1 MQVARPRP
9 VAPPVTTATRPCT
22 VSASRR
28 GSGRSSTTAAP
39 AGATSRAANVQA
51 VGVKGSNLCSN
62 LNIGKPRRNLARMR
76 RLASV
81 LLWGGI
87 SALGAAGFG
96 ALALSRGEMVNAAWL
111 LVAAVCTYAV
121 AYRFYS
127 RFLAARVFGL
137 DERRAT
143 PAERFNNGRDFVPT
157 NKWVLYG
164 HHFAAIAGAG
174 PLVGPVLAAQFGFLP
189 GTIWLVIGV
198 VLGGAVQDFTILFCS
213 LRRDGKSLGQM
224 AKEEVNPAAGAMAM
238 LAVLFIMIIL
248 LAVLALIVVNALKA
262 SPWGLFT
269 IACTIPIALVMGWWM
284 KVWRPGRVGEASV
297 AGAALLLLAP
307 VGGGWV
313 SAHPTLGPAFTHTGV
328 ALTGMMV
335 AYGFVASVLPVWMLL
350 CPRDYLST
358 FLKITT
364 ILALAVA
371 IFIILPPLKMPALT
385 PFATLGEGPVF
396 AGKLFPFAFIT
407 IACGAISGFHA
418 LVASGTTPKM
428 IERESDAR
436 MIGYGGMLMEAFVGV
451 MAMIAACTL
460 DPGVYF
466 AMNTTPAALAQASDV
481 MQHAGFVVSPET
493 MQALAARMGEQTL
506 VARTGG
512 APSLAVGMA
521 QIFAGVTSG
530 IGGKALTALWYHFAI
545 MFEALF
551 ILTTIDTGTRVGRFM
566 LQEILGHA
574 WPRFRE
580 TSWYPSVLASSALV
594 VAAWGYFL
602 YQGVIDP
609 LGGINS
615 LWPLFGISN
624 QLLAAVALSVGTTIL
639 IKMGKARFAWVTLAP
654 LAWLVTVTMTA
665 GWQKVF
671 SSDARLGFL
680 AHAASLAGS
689 ASPTAGRLIFNVRL
703 DAGIALLFM
712 AVVA

>member
-1 MQVARPRP
+1 M
-9 VAPPVTTATRPCT
+9 
-22 VSASRR
+22 
-28 GSGRSSTTAAP
+28 
-39 AGATSRAANVQA
+39 
-51 VGVKGSNLCSN
+51 K
-62 LNIGKPRRNLARMR
+62 

-87 SALGAAGFG
+87 SALGAAAFG
-96 ALALSRGEMVNAAWL
+96 VLALKRGEAVNAAWL
-111 LVAAVCTYAV
+111 LIAAVCSYAV
-121 AYRFYS
+121 GYRFYS
-127 RFLAARVFGL
+127 KFLAARVFGL
-137 DERRAT
+137 DDRRAT
-143 PAERFNNGRDFVPT
+143 PAERCNNGRDFVPT

-189 GTIWLVIGV
+189 GTLWLVIGV
-198 VLGGAVQDFTILFCS
+198 VLGGAVQDFVILFCS

-224 AKEEVNPAAGAMAM
+224 AKEEVNPAAGATAM

-269 IACTIPIALVMGWWM
+269 IACTIPIALLMGWWM
-284 KVWRPGRVGEASV
+284 KSWRPGKVGEASAV
-297 AGAALLLLAP
+297 GAILLIAAL
-307 VGGGWV
+307 VGGGFV
-313 SAHPTLGPAFTHTGV
+313 AGHPTLAAAFTHTGP
-328 ALTGMMV
+328 AITWMMIG
-335 AYGFVASVLPVWMLL
+335 YGFVASVLPVWMLL
-350 CPRDYLST
+350 APRDYLST

-364 ILALAVA
+364 ILVLAVA
-371 IFIILPPLKMPALT
+371 ILVILPPLKMPALT
-385 PFATLGEGPVF
+385 PFASGGEGPVF

-418 LVASGTTPKM
+418 LVSSGTTPKM
-428 IERESDAR
+428 IARESDAR
-436 MIGYGGMLMEAFVGV
+436 FIGYGGMLMESFVGV

-466 AMNTTPAALAQASDV
+466 AMNTTPAALAQAS
-481 MQHAGFVVSPET
+481 QALSQAGFVVTPEA
-493 MQALAARMGEQTL
+493 MHALAARMGETTL
-506 VARTGG
+506 VARSGG

-521 QIFAGVTSG
+521 QIFAGATSVL
-530 IGGKALTALWYHFAI
+530 GGKTLDALWYHFAI

-551 ILTTIDTGTRVGRFM
+551 ILTTIDAGTRVGRFM
-566 LQEILGHA
+566 LQEIVGHV
-574 WPRFRE
+574 WPRFAE
-580 TSWYPSVLASSALV
+580 TSWYPSVIASSALI
-594 VAAWGYFL
+594 AAGWGYFL
-602 YQGVIDP
+602 YQGVVDP

-624 QLLAAVALSVGTTIL
+624 QLLAAVALCVGTTIL
-639 IKMGKARFAWVTLAP
+639 IKMGRARFAWVTAAP

-671 SSDARLGFL
+671 SADPRLGFL

-689 ASPTAGRLIFNVRL
+689 TNPDAARLIFNDRL
-703 DAGIALLFM
+703 NTFVALLFIT
-712 AVVA
+712 VVTILIITSLREWWLVLSQRKPTLVHEAPYVETGYVTGD